1 LSKPVLD
8 KLARVNEDS
17 FMVMPMLSTE
27 EPASQAGD
35 RRRQR
40 VLDAALDLFSERTW
54 EGTNVPQ
61 IAERAGVAVGT
72 IYRYF
77 ENKEALGSAVYTEAK
92 RAFAEM
98 TVTTQVRQAEPLQA
112 LRLVWRGQLAFAM
125 AYPEAFAFLE
135 HQQHAGY
142 LNSDA
147 LAVAGQLNADL
158 CSIIRAGQAAG
169 VVREGD
175 PKVLL
180 AMVYGAFVGV
190 TRLARALAVPLEE
203 FDCTDIER
211 AASALLGLPET
222 TLSTENPAITGM

>member
-1 LSKPVLD
+1 M
-8 KLARVNEDS
+8 NEDS
-17 FMVMPMLSTE
+17 FMPMPLPSTAE
-27 EPASQAGD
+27 RTSQAGD

-77 ENKEALGSAVYTEAK
+77 QNKEALGSAVFTEAK
-92 RAFAEM
+92 RAFAEAV
-98 TVTTQVRQAEPLQA
+98 VTPEVRQAEPLAA
-112 LRLVWRGQLAFAM
+112 LRLVWRGQLAFVM

-135 HQQHAGY
+135 HQLHAGY

-147 LAVAGQLNADL
+147 LAVVGQLETDL

-175 PKVLL
+175 PQVLL

-190 TRLARALAVPLEE
+190 TKLARARAVPLKD
-203 FDCTDIER
+203 FDWAGIER
-211 AASALLGLPET
+211 AASALLGLPGT
-222 TLSTENPAITGM
+222 AFSAGDPAVT